1 MAEPAAA
8 AVKMR
13 HNLVSFHQQ
22 FSFFLSLQKLFSAFS
37 YTFFTFILERFFS
50 IINFFCGAACL
61 HSIWWN
67 FVHVNCFFDAF
78 APVCV
83 AFSVY
88 IASSPNLLSL
98 LRLFFVS
105 THLHGALTIYWRDEY
120 ILTVKKRVWKELC
133 SRIQQRYLCWCLS
146 ICLPFLRFLRSAH
159 HSRHEDVLLHV
170 CKL

>member
-1 MAEPAAA
+1 MPVCVRVETFNQIDRICLVFEQETFNLIRLSFIVKKRENFLAEPAAAA

-22 FSFFLSLQKLFSAFS
+22 FSFFPSLQKLFSAFS

-83 AFSVY
+83 AFSEFILHQVQTYCRCFVY
-88 IASSPNLLSL
+88 FLCPHTYMA
-98 LRLFFVS
+98 RLQFIGEMNTF
-105 THLHGALTIYWRDEY
+105 
-120 ILTVKKRVWKELC
+120 
-133 SRIQQRYLCWCLS
+133 
-146 ICLPFLRFLRSAH
+146 
-159 HSRHEDVLLHV
+159 
-170 CKL
+170 